1 MSKSHI
7 IATKISQV
15 LNKNLEEE
23 PVEAFLAF
31 AALFA
36 AIGIYLN
43 ITEEDAMNLV
53 KNIYKDTLAQ
63 RNNEVH

>member
-1 MSKSHI
+1 MNKSRA
-7 IATKISQV
+7 IATEIIQV
-15 LNKNLEEE
+15 LNKNFEEE

-31 AALFA
+31 AALFS